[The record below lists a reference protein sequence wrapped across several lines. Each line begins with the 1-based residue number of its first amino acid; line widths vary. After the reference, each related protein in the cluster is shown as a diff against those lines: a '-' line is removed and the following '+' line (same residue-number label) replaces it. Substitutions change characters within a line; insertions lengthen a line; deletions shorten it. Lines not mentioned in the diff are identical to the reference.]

1 MSHDTVILKIIGGT
15 LHEMRGGGDLVIPRG
30 MERISDSGYLS
41 LDMMPPCIDSITV
54 EDGNPS
60 FYAKNNCLIRKG
72 DGELVL
78 GCRNSVI
85 PDDGSVRSIG
95 ALAFNGLPLQELT
108 IPTSVERIGRCA
120 FTEQE
125 VRRLMLP
132 EGLRCVEPLAFMT
145 AMGDDAELELYIP
158 STLEEIGYGVF
169 RGCPLKRITVA
180 LDNPWFSGE
189 GGCLTDRRT
198 RTLLAVSA
206 GGVIPTDTLVIE
218 RSALDGFDGSPY
230 VTIPPSVQR
239 IERFSVEGGTRMP
252 TAVEFPCRTRDDGE
266 DARKPSVFRVV
277 RGSYA
282 HHFAVQNQIPYLD
295 AVDQPLD
302 ECAGQRTV
310 GLDLRGILLQRPV
323 LLNLRTHRPQAVLQ
337 LLHFHSEVGNA
348 AFVLLLVVEVFILG
362 KNTVDEVFI

>member
-60 FYAKNNCLIRKG
+60 FYAKNNCLIRKE

-85 PDDGSVRSIG
+85 PDDGSVSSIG
-95 ALAFNGLPLQELT
+95 AFALKGLTLLEMIFFFFL
-108 IPTSVERIGRCA
+108 ERIGCCA

-145 AMGDDAELELYIP
+145 VTDDDAEMELYIP
-158 STLEEIGYGVF
+158 STLEEIGYGTF
-169 RGCPLKRITVA
+169 RGCPLKRIAVA
-180 LDNPWFSGE
+180 PDNPWFSGE

-198 RTLLAVSA
+198 CTLLAVSA
-206 GGVIPTDTLVIE
+206 GGVIPADTLVID

-239 IERFSVEGGTRMP
+239 IERCSFTGGIRMP
-252 TAVEFPCRTRDDGE
+252 TAVEFPHRARGEGE
-266 DARKPSVFRVV
+266 DARELSVFRVI

-282 HHFAVQNQIPYLD
+282 YHFAVQEHIPY
-295 AVDQPLD
+295 
-302 ECAGQRTV
+302 E
-310 GLDLRGILLQRPV
+310 
-323 LLNLRTHRPQAVLQ
+323 
-337 LLHFHSEVGNA
+337 
-348 AFVLLLVVEVFILG
+348 FI
-362 KNTVDEVFI
+362 